1 METYKTEKVLS
12 LDGAIIGAVA
22 FVVILIVGLVFG
34 ALGAMGGS
42 GGLVASAVVAIIFAL
57 VSFILG
63 FVATGKL
70 KKGEKSGGII
80 AIIAAVLALI
90 ACIVG
95 FIFAAGWTL
104 IASFALYLT
113 AGIMVLAK
121 KAPAQAPPTE

>member
-1 METYKTEKVLS
+1 
-12 LDGAIIGAVA
+12 
-22 FVVILIVGLVFG
+22 
-34 ALGAMGGS
+34 
-42 GGLVASAVVAIIFAL
+42 L

-63 FVATGKL
+63 YVATGKL
-70 KKGEKSGGII
+70 KKGEKSGGIM
-80 AIIAAVLALI
+80 AIVAAALALV

-121 KAPAQAPPTE
+121 KATPAE

>member
-1 METYKTEKVLS
+1 MEIYKTEKVLS
-12 LDGAIIGAVA
+12 LVGAILGTVA
-22 FVVILIVGLVFG
+22 FVVILIVGLIFG

-42 GGLVASAVVAIIFAL
+42 GGLVASAIVSIIFAL

-70 KKGEKSGGII
+70 KKGEKSGGIM
-80 AIIAAVLALI
+80 ALVAAGLALI

-121 KAPAQAPPTE
+121 KAAPVE